1 MLNVRDLIKQ
11 LEKMPG
17 DAKVLAHV
25 KELGGF
31 IRIEKADL
39 KDGKMFEGIFGKQV
53 VILDEKPF
61 VPKREQHQEEETEE
75 VETEEELENLC
86 PGCNVFCEERF
97 TDGQCK

>member
-31 IRIEKADL
+31 IRIEKVDL
-39 KDGKMFEGIFGKQV
+39 KNGEMFEGIFGKQV
-53 VILDEKPF
+53 VILDKKPF
-61 VPKREQHQEEETEE
+61 VPRKEQHQEEEQ
-75 VETEEELENLC
+75 LC
-86 PGCNVFCEERF
+86 PGCNVAYCQGRY
-97 TDGQCK
+97 TTGQCE